1 MVQLTDAPIYVIFE
15 EKSVNQDT
23 TLNTDGSYRNGLSR
37 FSVAKKGTDRPS
49 MTR

>member
-23 TLNTDGSYRNGLSR
+23 TLNTDGSYRAGLSR
-37 FSVAKKGTDRPS
+37 LSVAKKGQTVPV
-49 MTR
+49 